1 MKNGKYIDERCAK
14 KVRIVPSCPACM
26 RYRECLEKRKGRKGR

>member
-14 KVRIVPSCPACM
+14 KVRIVPSCSACM
-26 RYRECLEKRKGRKGR
+26 RYRECLEKKKGRKGR